1 MARDIPARLLV
12 VDDSLTVRRFC
23 CSIAESLGVEV
34 VEAANGV
41 EGLERGLSQP
51 FGLMLVDL
59 NMPTMD
65 GLRFLREARRQPE
78 LADVPAILIST
89 SARPDDR
96 HKAFAAGANFYH
108 AKPVDADW
116 LARVMTLLLKEAR
129 HV

>member
-1 MARDIPARLLV
+1 MGRDFPAHVLV
-12 VDDSLTVRRFC
+12 VDDSLIVRRFC
-23 CSIAESLGVEV
+23 RDIAERVGVEV

-65 GLRFLREARRQPE
+65 GYRFLREARRE
-78 LADVPAILIST
+78 LGLADVPAIMIST
-89 SARPDDR
+89 SARPKDR
-96 HKAFAAGANFYH
+96 SRAFAAGANFFH
-108 AKPVDADW
+108 AKPLDADW
-116 LARVMTLLLKEAR
+116 LAGVMSLLLGEAR